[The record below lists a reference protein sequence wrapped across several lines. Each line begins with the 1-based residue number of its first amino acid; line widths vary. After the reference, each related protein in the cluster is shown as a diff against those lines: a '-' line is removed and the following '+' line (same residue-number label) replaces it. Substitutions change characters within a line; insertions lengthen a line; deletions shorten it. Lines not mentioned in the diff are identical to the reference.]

1 MRYHALIALAA
12 TVMIGCGP
20 TPEDAPAAGEAGAEV
35 GAEVGSEQLA
45 LASSSDA
52 DFVVY
57 KSPTCGCCNGWID
70 HLREAGYTVEAV
82 DIPGYQDLQDRK
94 IAAGV
99 PGDLGSCHTATIEGY
114 TIEGHVPAESI
125 ERLLRE
131 RPDIKGLAVPGM
143 PNGSPG
149 MPGPNPQPY
158 DVIAFTE
165 DGARTVFETVDP
177 VQPRSD
183 TR

>member
-1 MRYHALIALAA
+1 MRYHVLIALAA
-12 TVMIGCGP
+12 TVMIGCGQA
-20 TPEDAPAAGEAGAEV
+20 PEDARAAGESRPEA
-35 GAEVGSEQLA
+35 GSERLA
-45 LASSSDA
+45 LAASSDA

-94 IAAGV
+94 RAEGV

-143 PNGSPG
+143 PIGSPG
-149 MPGPNPQPY
+149 MPGPNPQAY
-158 DVIAFTE
+158 DVIAFTG
-165 DGARTVFETVDP
+165 DGERSVFERAEP
-177 VQPRSD
+177 VQLRSD

>member
-1 MRYHALIALAA
+1 MRYHVLIALAA
-12 TVMIGCGP
+12 TVMIGCGQAP
-20 TPEDAPAAGEAGAEV
+20 DEAPAAGEAG
-35 GAEVGSEQLA
+35 SEQLA
-45 LASSSDA
+45 MAASSNA

-94 IAAGV
+94 RAEGV

-143 PNGSPG
+143 PIGSPG

-165 DGARTVFETVDP
+165 DGQTSVFERAQP
-177 VQPRSD
+177 VQPTSD

>member
-1 MRYHALIALAA
+1 MRYHVLIALAA
-12 TVMIGCGP
+12 TAMIACGP
-20 TPEDAPAAGEAGAEV
+20 TPDDAPAASESAADAG
-35 GAEVGSEQLA
+35 SRQLA

-94 IAAGV
+94 RAEGV

-143 PNGSPG
+143 PIGSPG
-149 MPGPNPQPY
+149 MPGRNPRPY

-165 DGARTVFETVDP
+165 DGQTSVFERAEP
-177 VQPRSD
+177 VHPSSD

>member
-1 MRYHALIALAA
+1 MRNPISSALTGIALLVLSTAA
-12 TVMIGCGP
+12 CEP
-20 TPEDAPAAGEAGAEV
+20 APDAGTATSRSVSAQVADA
-35 GAEVGSEQLA
+35 
-45 LASSSDA
+45 ASSNA

-82 DIPGYQDLQDRK
+82 DLPEYAELQAVKRGQ
-94 IAAGV
+94 GV
-99 PGDLGSCHTATIEGY
+99 PGELGACHTGVIEGY

-143 PNGSPG
+143 PIGSPG
-149 MPGPNPQPY
+149 MEGPNPQRY
-158 DVIAFTE
+158 EVIAFTE
-165 DGARTVFETVDP
+165 GGERSVFQEVDP
-177 VQPRSD
+177 GQPGSD
-183 TR
+183 NR

>member
-1 MRYHALIALAA
+1 MRLHLFIALAA

-20 TPEDAPAAGEAGAEV
+20 TPEDARVAGETS
-35 GAEVGSEQLA
+35 EVGSEELA
-45 LASSSDA
+45 LSASSDA

-70 HLREAGYTVEAV
+70 HLREAGYSVEAV
-82 DIPGYQDLQDRK
+82 DLVAYQDMQDMK
-94 IAAGV
+94 TAEGV
-99 PGDLGSCHTATIEGY
+99 PGGLVSCHTATIEGY
-114 TIEGHVPAESI
+114 TIEGHVPAEAI

-143 PNGSPG
+143 PMGSPG
-149 MPGPNPQPY
+149 MEGPNPEAY

-165 DGARTVFETVDP
+165 DGRRSVFQRVDP
-177 VQPRSD
+177 TQPRSD